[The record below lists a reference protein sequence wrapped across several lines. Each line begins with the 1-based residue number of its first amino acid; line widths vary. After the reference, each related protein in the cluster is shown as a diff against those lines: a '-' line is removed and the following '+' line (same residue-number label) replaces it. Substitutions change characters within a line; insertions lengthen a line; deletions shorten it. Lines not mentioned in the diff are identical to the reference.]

1 MLLYLVT
8 DSELMKGKDFYHCV
22 EQAVK
27 GGVTMVQLREKSCC
41 TDEFLEKA
49 KKLKGILSKYNVP
62 LIINDRVD
70 IAIASNADGVHIGQS
85 DTSYQE
91 VRNEIGKGKIIGLSV
106 ESKEQVYEANLLDVD
121 YIAASP
127 VFDTE
132 TKKNTITT
140 WGYEGISWI
149 KSISKHPVVA
159 IGGMNTETISETIKA
174 GADGVAVI
182 SAIVSSDNPLIASE
196 KLIEIICASK
206 L

>member
-8 DSELMKGKDFYHCV
+8 DSELMRGKDFYHCV
-22 EQAVK
+22 EQAVI

-49 KKLKGILSKYNVP
+49 KKLKEILSKYNVP

-70 IAIASNADGVHIGQS
+70 IAIASDADGVHIGQS
-85 DTSYQE
+85 DTSYLE
-91 VRNEIGKGKIIGLSV
+91 VRKKIGAGKIIGLSV
-106 ESKEQVYEANLLDVD
+106 ESKKQVYEANLLDVD

-132 TKKNTITT
+132 TKKNTVTT
-140 WGYEGISWI
+140 WGYEGIGWI
-149 KSISKHPVVA
+149 KSVSKHPVVA
-159 IGGMNTETISETIKA
+159 IGGMNIATIAETIKA

-182 SAIVSSDNPLIASE
+182 SAIVSSDNPLKASAE
-196 KLIEIICASK
+196 LIEIIGTSRT
-206 L
+206 